1 MSLMF
6 LYSLCFVYMYIKI
19 RLSTGENIGS
29 GPIHLPEEEI
39 HTSAAWF
46 ELHEAERTFEEKT
59 LEQLLL
65 GIANVLQHIVPAF
78 VMCDRS
84 DIHVISQIKAAHTG
98 KPTVFLYDH
107 YPGGIGLSKEVQ
119 ARFDEIARAA
129 TQLIERCSCENGC
142 PSCIGM
148 EMKEIDGKSSIIQLM
163 AGF

>member
-1 MSLMF
+1 MLCF
-6 LYSLCFVYMYIKI
+6 YSLSFVYMFIKI

-46 ELHEAERTFEEKT
+46 ELHEAERRFEEKT

-84 DIHVISQIKAAHTG
+84 DIHVVSQIKAAHTG

-119 ARFDEIARAA
+119 ARFDEIAGAA
-129 TQLIERCSCENGC
+129 IQLIERCRCENGC

-148 EMKEIDGKSSIIQLM
+148 EMKEVSGKSSIVELM
-163 AGF
+163 SVF

>member
-1 MSLMF
+1 
-6 LYSLCFVYMYIKI
+6 
-19 RLSTGENIGS
+19 
-29 GPIHLPEEEI
+29 
-39 HTSAAWF
+39 
-46 ELHEAERTFEEKT
+46 
-59 LEQLLL
+59 
-65 GIANVLQHIVPAF
+65 
-78 VMCDRS
+78 MCDRS

>member
-1 MSLMF
+1 MQCQQFS
-6 LYSLCFVYMYIKI
+6 KI

-46 ELHEAERTFEEKT
+46 ELHEAERRFEEKT

-84 DIHVISQIKAAHTG
+84 DIHVVSQIKAAHTG
-98 KPTVFLYDH
+98 KPTVFYMTTTLAE
-107 YPGGIGLSKEVQ
+107 SV
-119 ARFDEIARAA
+119 
-129 TQLIERCSCENGC
+129 
-142 PSCIGM
+142 
-148 EMKEIDGKSSIIQLM
+148 
-163 AGF
+163 